1 VPCSI
6 QPKVENLSYSE
17 NARAAF
23 RRGEN
28 DTVERMSREEL
39 TRARSAGDAPGETE
53 ALYML
58 SRLAV
63 RAGRM
68 SEARRLASEGLEVAV
83 RSGDRRLEERPRH
96 VLAAVAR
103 MTGDLARARELYAE
117 SIALNEFLGQ
127 AEIVNSEYH
136 NLAFTELHLGNVER
150 ARELF
155 DDSRRRVL
163 RNGYDTFVPYALG
176 AAAAMAA
183 TDGDHA
189 GAARLLGV
197 TDRAFRELGQVPD
210 PDDAAELDAVRNQAV
225 DALGPAAFEE
235 LFTHGSTSDVREALA
250 NWPPN
255 SSI

>member
-1 VPCSI
+1 
-6 QPKVENLSYSE
+6 
-17 NARAAF
+17 
-23 RRGEN
+23 
-28 DTVERMSREEL
+28 
-39 TRARSAGDAPGETE
+39 
-53 ALYML
+53 ML

-68 SEARRLASEGLEVAV
+68 PEAHRLASDALGVAV

-103 MTGDLARARELYAE
+103 MTGDLAGARELYVE
-117 SIALNEFLGQ
+117 SIALNELLGRP
-127 AEIVNSEYH
+127 ETVNSEHH

-163 RNGYDTFVPYALG
+163 QNGYDGFVPYALG

-189 GAARLLGV
+189 RAACLLGV
-197 TDRAFRELGQVPD
+197 TDSAFRGLGQVPD
-210 PDDAAELDAVRNQAV
+210 PDDAAELDAVRTQAIG
-225 DALGPAAFEE
+225 ALGPPAFER
-235 LFTHGSTSDVREALA
+235 FHAHGSALGVRETLA
-250 NWPPN
+250 DPGSLPGLTVER
-255 SSI
+255 